1 MPFTREELAAMAA
14 ADREIE
20 ENFCLD
26 PEDMALSRELDRAAK
41 LEAMTG
47 DKRKVAAQQKAYR
60 EAHKDQLAARKKAWY
75 EAHKD
80 QVAARKKA
88 YREAH
93 KDQLAARQKAYRE
106 ARKRK
111 NLFALSIGRSEGKA

>member
-47 DKRKVAAQQKAYR
+47 DKRKVAAQK
-60 EAHKDQLAARKKAWY
+60 
-75 EAHKD
+75 
-80 QVAARKKA
+80 
-88 YREAH
+88 
-93 KDQLAARQKAYRE
+93 KAYRE

-111 NLFALSIGRSEGKA
+111 NLSALSIGRSEGKA

>member
-47 DKRKVAAQQKAYR
+47 DKRKVAARQKAYR
-60 EAHKDQLAARKKAWY
+60 EAHKDQ
-75 EAHKD
+75 
-80 QVAARKKA
+80 VAAQKKA

-93 KDQLAARQKAYRE
+93 KDQVAAQQRAYRE

-111 NLFALSIGRSEGKA
+111 NLSALSIGRSEGKA

>member
-26 PEDMALSRELDRAAK
+26 PEDMALSRELDLAAK

-47 DKRKVAAQQKAYR
+47 DKRKVAA
-60 EAHKDQLAARKKAWY
+60 RK
-75 EAHKD
+75 
-80 QVAARKKA
+80 
-88 YREAH
+88 
-93 KDQLAARQKAYRE
+93 KAYRE

-111 NLFALSIGRSEGKA
+111 NLSALSIGRSEGKA

>member
-47 DKRKVAAQQKAYR
+47 DKRKVAAQ
-60 EAHKDQLAARKKAWY
+60 KKAWY

-80 QVAARKKA
+80 QVAAQQKA

-93 KDQLAARQKAYRE
+93 KDQVAAQQKAWYE
-106 ARKRK
+106 AHKEE
-111 NLFALSIGRSEGKA
+111 A

>member
-47 DKRKVAAQQKAYR
+47 DKRKVAA
-60 EAHKDQLAARKKAWY
+60 
-75 EAHKD
+75 
-80 QVAARKKA
+80 
-88 YREAH
+88 
-93 KDQLAARQKAYRE
+93 RQKAYRE

-111 NLFALSIGRSEGKA
+111 NLSALSIGRSEGKA

>member
-1 MPFTREELAAMAA
+1 MPFIREELAAMAA

-47 DKRKVAAQQKAYR
+47 DKRKVAAQ
-60 EAHKDQLAARKKAWY
+60 KKAWY

-80 QVAARKKA
+80 QVAA
-88 YREAH
+88 
-93 KDQLAARQKAYRE
+93 QQKAYRE

-111 NLFALSIGRSEGKA
+111 NLSALSIGRSEGKA